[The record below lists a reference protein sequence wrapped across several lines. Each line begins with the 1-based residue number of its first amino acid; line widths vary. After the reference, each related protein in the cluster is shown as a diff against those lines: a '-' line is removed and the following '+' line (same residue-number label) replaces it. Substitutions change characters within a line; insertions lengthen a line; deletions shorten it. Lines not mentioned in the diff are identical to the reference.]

1 MAARIALV
9 AVVVLGFATS
19 ALAEEGLSGGVA
31 YVKRMLISI
40 NATVEVCDDDT
51 AERLAKAAAP
61 WGCATTICAKHGG
74 DFTSFK
80 LLWKR
85 IDLGLPA
92 IVAQGPWT
100 ELTAK
105 TIARMFQY
113 GPRVSVFVR
122 ATQYVE
128 GELVLTAIVV
138 EVPPCPRSN
147 SAISSLPACE

>member
-31 YVKRMLISI
+31 YVKRMLITI
-40 NATVEVCDDDT
+40 NATVEVCNDDR
-51 AERLAKAAAP
+51 AERLAQAAAP

-80 LLWKR
+80 RLWKR
-85 IDLGLPA
+85 VDSLPA

-100 ELTAK
+100 ELTAN

-113 GPRVSVFVR
+113 GPRVSVLVR

-128 GELVLTAIVV
+128 GELMLTAIVV